1 MLAPNDPKL
10 KMETN
15 LNTRLQSGDKSAFIE
30 LIDQYSDRVYNLA
43 LKILHN
49 SQDAEDVLQETFTT
63 VFQKI
68 DSFQAQSDLF
78 TWIYRIATNYSL
90 LKIRRNKKE
99 KLVSNELEKYD
110 NLSTS
115 LASVSTDI
123 TDKSLLDS
131 ELISELNHALDKI
144 PEKYRIVFVL
154 RDLENLS
161 TAETASILEI
171 SKANVKIR
179 LRRARIYL
187 REELCAYFE
196 RC

>member
-1 MLAPNDPKL
+1 
-10 KMETN
+10 MEPN